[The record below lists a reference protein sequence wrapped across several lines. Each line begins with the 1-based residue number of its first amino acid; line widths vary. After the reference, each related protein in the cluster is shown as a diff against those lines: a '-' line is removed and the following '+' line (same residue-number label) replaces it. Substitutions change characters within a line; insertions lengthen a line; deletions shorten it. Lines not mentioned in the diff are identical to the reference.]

1 MSMNVKFFTQTD
13 NDLLFGEMIEE
24 APIPQFNY
32 TISSRI
38 VNAPDPIEQCVKE
51 MEDIFFFLWDED
63 FIIQEF
69 VCWVDDQKA
78 LGRKIFVDMF

>member
-13 NDLLFGEMIEE
+13 NEIFGEMIEE

-38 VNAPDPIEQCVKE
+38 VNAPDPIAQCVKE
-51 MEDIFFFLWDED
+51 MEDIFLWDED

-78 LGRKIFVDMF
+78 MGRKIFVDMF